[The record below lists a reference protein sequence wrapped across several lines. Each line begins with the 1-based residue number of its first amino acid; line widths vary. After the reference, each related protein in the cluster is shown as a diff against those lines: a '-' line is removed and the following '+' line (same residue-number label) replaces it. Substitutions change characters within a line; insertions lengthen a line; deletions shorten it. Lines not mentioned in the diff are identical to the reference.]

1 MYSNLG
7 GLGPDYYNNA
17 SGVDVQT
24 PPVIRF
30 GGVGY
35 THKGDIIDVVVSNL
49 TEYRPYITKWNKL
62 DGQGFANINLDS
74 NFDTSKGWNEVSL
87 RYKRQKATPS
97 TTIRPTTC

>member
-1 MYSNLG
+1 M
-7 GLGPDYYNNA
+7 
-17 SGVDVQT
+17 
-24 PPVIRF
+24 
-30 GGVGY
+30 
-35 THKGDIIDVVVSNL
+35 VVSNL